1 MKNIVKEGIF
11 FFICGIALLAYS
23 LINHYSTSITWSLS
37 PYLFPLVVSLFFI
50 VLSCTLFFSAFSS
63 GTKKSGNAEKSAAGA
78 SASSGTSAAGS
89 SSKILWKPVLIFIA
103 AVSVYYVIMPF
114 IGFIASNII
123 LLAFL
128 FVLLGER
135 VWWKILSLSVVTT
148 LVIYYFFH
156 TFLHVMLP

>member
-63 GTKKSGNAEKSAAGA
+63 GTKKSGNAEKS
-78 SASSGTSAAGS
+78 SSGTSSAD

-114 IGFIASNII
+114 ISFIASNII
-123 LLAFL
+123 LLSFL

-135 VWWKILSLSVVTT
+135 VWWKILCLSVVTT